1 MQTNRQHHAHIGRTP
16 AKQMKGGPS
25 WMGGS
30 APPEPDEDGL
40 AIMAIATPAAGEDG
54 GTCKTPSK

>member
-1 MQTNRQHHAHIGRTP
+1 
-16 AKQMKGGPS
+16 
-25 WMGGS
+25 MGGS